1 MDGYKAFR
9 YYLAIK
15 LHFTT
20 DKFNV
25 FANHGAVKYSR
36 DKFQTRNDKYIFEKL
51 AKKFNTDKEFIQYLA
66 CNFMYGNSDVVY
78 SGSEADDNYIEYLRR
93 KQSITKLFID
103 DGYIILRDAENNIDK
118 INFTNNQLPYIISL
132 YLSNKISLESLRILD
147 DRLELLQNLKMENQT
162 LYKMFEDL
170 LRVVEKSKGFVKYD
184 SSKTN
189 PIVDNLIENIESFKN
204 GSQL

>member
-1 MDGYKAFR
+1 MEGYKAYR

-25 FANHGAVKYSR
+25 FVNHGAVKYSR

-103 DGYIILRDAENNIDK
+103 DGYIILREAENSIDK

-147 DRLELLQNLKMENQT
+147 DRLNLLQNLKMENQT

-184 SSKTN
+184 SSKTD
-189 PIVDNLIENIESFKN
+189 PIVDNLIESIESFKN
-204 GSQL
+204 GTQL